1 MSLLVSYLELQLK
14 EALTAASMC
23 GTTPPCEMTTSP
35 RSLFNLRGYEQKV
48 KNLNKC
54 YSLLIVSDGE
64 LQVTRD
70 DTLFLVVTSCVASK
84 LEDLSSQVLEDGCEV
99 D

>member
-64 LQVTRD
+64 LQVTGNN
-70 DTLFLVVTSCVASK
+70 TLLLVITGCVAGEFKNFGS
-84 LEDLSSQVLEDGCEV
+84 EVLEDSSEV
-99 D
+99 N

>member
-1 MSLLVSYLELQLK
+1 
-14 EALTAASMC
+14 MC
-23 GTTPPCEMTTSP
+23 GTTPPCEMMTWPSN
-35 RSLFNLRGYEQKV
+35 LFNLQNRIRIEEMFSEE
-48 KNLNKC
+48 LH
-54 YSLLIVSDGE
+54 LLFIVSDGE

-70 DTLFLVVTSCVASK
+70 DTLLLVVTSCVASK